1 MDFPLPFLENM
12 GGALYFYF
20 IETSDVLSETY
31 AANHQVSAL
40 TLKEGAQMSAGYATP
55 GSLSLKA
62 DPVESE
68 HGTYFPTEVKGFF
81 PRPPASLVAEFFNM
95 VNRKYIV
102 LLRDGNNKTRMAGTL
117 EQPLRFSF
125 SEDTGSRAQDNP
137 GAAFRFTGN
146 INHPPYFYTP
156 SLSFPT
162 LTEPDGGQEA

>member
-1 MDFPLPFLENM
+1 MDFPLPFSENM

-20 IETSDVLSETY
+20 IETVDVLSVTY

-40 TLKEGAQMSAGYATP
+40 NLKEGAQLSAGYSTP
-55 GSLSLKA
+55 GSLALKS
-62 DPVESE
+62 DPVESQQ
-68 HGTYFPTEVKGFF
+68 GTHFPTEVKGFF

-102 LLRDGNNKTRMAGTL
+102 LIKDANSKTRMAGTP
-117 EQPLRFSF
+117 EQPLSFSF

-146 INHPPYFYTP
+146 LNQPPYFYTP
-156 SLSFPT
+156 SLSFPA
-162 LTEPDGGQEA
+162 LQEPDGGQEA